1 MSDVDEN
8 NTDHIWFIRNEF
20 PKKLTFE
27 TLAETFNVDCTTLR
41 IRSEHLAI
49 DKTLYVYRGMVK
61 LKQYNPNKSAKYG
74 ILYRSISDSVVPY
87 TYFTLSYAGKPEI
100 EGSEFY
106 VTGID

>member
-1 MSDVDEN
+1 
-8 NTDHIWFIRNEF
+8 
-20 PKKLTFE
+20 
-27 TLAETFNVDCTTLR
+27 
-41 IRSEHLAI
+41 
-49 DKTLYVYRGMVK
+49 MVK

-87 TYFTLSYAGKPEI
+87 TYFTLSYAGKTEI